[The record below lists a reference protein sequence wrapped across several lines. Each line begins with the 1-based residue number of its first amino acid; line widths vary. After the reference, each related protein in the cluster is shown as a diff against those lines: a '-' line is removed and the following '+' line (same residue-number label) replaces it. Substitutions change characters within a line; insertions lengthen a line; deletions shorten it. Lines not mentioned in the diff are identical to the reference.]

1 MSQLAIT
8 QMGLLDDGSQDG
20 VSLNFIIAAN
30 DWDGLP
36 SSAFSLF
43 RYTPGSSA
51 TTIDLA
57 NDTPASTG
65 AGGAYTDTGSYS
77 LTDNN
82 GNGDAF
88 STYNSLEISTNGT
101 DFVAAAEGLTIQNG
115 SKIRYGAQSGPGV
128 FVEQTITIAAVCFG
142 PESKIPVLVDVNSLK
157 LDDVIQTY
165 AGSFA
170 LSQLLKVKPEQM
182 SKVDFIVKCC
192 SMQKCEQFDLSEVA
206 LLESAE
212 EERED

>member
-1 MSQLAIT
+1 MPGQ
-8 QMGLLDDGSQDG
+8 
-20 VSLNFIIAAN
+20 F
-30 DWDGLP
+30 
-36 SSAFSLF
+36 SA
-43 RYTPGSSA
+43 
-51 TTIDLA
+51 
-57 NDTPASTG
+57 
-65 AGGAYTDTGSYS
+65 
-77 LTDNN
+77 
-82 GNGDAF
+82 
-88 STYNSLEISTNGT
+88 
-101 DFVAAAEGLTIQNG
+101 V
-115 SKIRYGAQSGPGV
+115 
-128 FVEQTITIAAVCFG
+128 QTVTIASVCFG
-142 PESKIPVLVDVNSLK
+142 PESKIPVLVDANSLK